1 MYSFSPIQDNFSALE
16 VVVIGVSAGGMSV
29 LSEIFQQLRPD
40 FRLPLLIVQ
49 HLHPHQ
55 GNFHIEY
62 FSEIAPIPVQE
73 MEEKQPIHPARIY
86 FAPANYH
93 ALIESDKTFAL
104 SVDEKVNYA
113 RPSID
118 VLFETASEVFQH
130 HLLGIILTGANR
142 DGAKG
147 LRQIADF
154 GGITIVQDPDTAQFA
169 AMPQFALEAT
179 PSSQA
184 LNLSEIVVFLNSI
197 HPKLSNLSKY
207 W

>member
-1 MYSFSPIQDNFSALE
+1 MYSFRPTQGNFSAIE
-16 VVVIGVSAGGMSV
+16 TIVIGVSAGGMNA

-73 MEEKQPIHPARIY
+73 IEEKQPIRPARIY

-142 DGAKG
+142 DGSQG

-154 GGITIVQDPDTAQFA
+154 GGKTIVQNPDTAQFA
-169 AMPQFALEAT
+169 AMPQFALEAA
-179 PSSQA
+179 PNSQS
-184 LNLSEIVVFLNSI
+184 LTLSEIVAVLNSI
-197 HPKLSNLSKY
+197 HPKLSDLSQY

>member
-1 MYSFSPIQDNFSALE
+1 MYSFRPTQGNFSAIE
-16 VVVIGVSAGGMSV
+16 TVVIGVSAGGMTA

-40 FRLPLLIVQ
+40 FHLPVLIVQ

-73 MEEKQPIHPARIY
+73 IEEKQPIRPARIY

-93 ALIESDKTFAL
+93 ALVESDKTFAL
-104 SVDEKVNYA
+104 SVDDKVNYA

-130 HLLGIILTGANR
+130 HLLGIVLTGANR
-142 DGAKG
+142 DGAQG

-154 GGITIVQDPDTAQFA
+154 GGKTIVQNPNTAQFA
-169 AMPQFALEAT
+169 AMPQFALEAVSESHSLT
-179 PSSQA
+179 
-184 LNLSEIVVFLNSI
+184 LSEIVTVLNSI
-197 HPKLSNLSKY
+197 HPKLSDFSGY